1 MACRLGRRRRW
12 RPSMAAGRHR
22 RWAAWVQ
29 TTTRAAAPRAVVAV
43 RVDEQAVTTPHDVSS
58 CVLTETQTRAR
69 GCVGGT
75 WARVYLQ
82 CVVEGQPALDS
93 GVLKVEA
100 ARGVHD
106 GGGGGAGCAAELLL
120 LPGGCGGRCVLFGG
134 PFRLRFT
141 YVTSVLVKKY

>member
-1 MACRLGRRRRW
+1 
-12 RPSMAAGRHR
+12 
-22 RWAAWVQ
+22 
-29 TTTRAAAPRAVVAV
+29 
-43 RVDEQAVTTPHDVSS
+43 
-58 CVLTETQTRAR
+58 
-69 GCVGGT
+69 
-75 WARVYLQ
+75 VYLQ